1 MIIDKLAIRNWYKN
15 TENHEEKMMKEISD
29 DLEYYFKVAVYA
41 IRFVEDIKKL
51 LKEDTMIDKECIK
64 DLLYKH
70 NLIFKEVIFTLP
82 EKQ

>member
-1 MIIDKLAIRNWYKN
+1 MK
-15 TENHEEKMMKEISD
+15 KEILS

-51 LKEDTMIDKECIK
+51 LKEDTIIDKKCIE

-70 NLIFKEVIFTLP
+70 NLIFKEVIFTVP